1 MQEPMTQERDAL
13 EFLCWVCEKPGI
25 YVQSVRFDTVWS
37 FIEGFDI
44 ARRNEPLRGFREW
57 LCTSRRD
64 WSNAPWYILVRE
76 RVYSGG
82 TDIRWIP
89 ADDEHLP
96 LISETRRLLQAFRL
110 ARETSGL
117 QKILDDYS
125 ELEAQRDEQRR
136 HDELR
141 R

>member
-1 MQEPMTQERDAL
+1 
-13 EFLCWVCEKPGI
+13 
-25 YVQSVRFDTVWS
+25 
-37 FIEGFDI
+37 
-44 ARRNEPLRGFREW
+44 
-57 LCTSRRD
+57 
-64 WSNAPWYILVRE
+64 
-76 RVYSGG
+76 VYSGG

-96 LISETRRLLQAFRL
+96 LISETRRLLQEFRL

-125 ELEAQRDEQRR
+125 EWEAQRDEQRR